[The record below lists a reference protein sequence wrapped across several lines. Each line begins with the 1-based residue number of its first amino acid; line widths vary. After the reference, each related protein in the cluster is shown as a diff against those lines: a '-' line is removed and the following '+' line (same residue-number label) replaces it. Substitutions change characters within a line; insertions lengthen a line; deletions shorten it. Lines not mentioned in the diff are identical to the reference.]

1 MTARS
6 TLVLDI
12 ETVVDPA
19 LPRAETGQESG
30 LPPPPF
36 HQVVVIGV
44 LWLDADYRIQRLGV
58 VGDGKSEREI
68 LVDFCRFVS
77 ERKPLLVTYNGRGF
91 DLPVITARCLR
102 HGVPFRHYYAS
113 RDLRYRYSAEG
124 HLDLMDFL
132 TDFGACKASKLDVV
146 ARSIGMSG
154 KVGVEGKDVGPMVHA
169 GRLAEVQA
177 YCLCDVVQT
186 AAVLLRLQLVRG
198 ELPEEL
204 YRTAVRGL
212 LEHIDQDERLRP
224 VGEGLDRPRLL
235 LEES

>member
-1 MTARS
+1 MAPRS
-6 TLVLDI
+6 YLVIDI

-44 LWLDADYRIQRLGV
+44 LWLDEAYRVQRLGV
-58 VGDGKSEREI
+58 VADGKSEREM
-68 LVDFCRFVS
+68 LAEFARFVT
-77 ERKPLLVTYNGRGF
+77 ERRPELVTYNGRGF
-91 DLPVITARCLR
+91 DLPVIMARCLR

-113 RDLRYRYSAEG
+113 RELRYRYSPAG

-132 TDFGACKASKLDVV
+132 TDFGACKPSKLDVV

-154 KVGVEGKDVGPMVHA
+154 KVGVEGKDVGPMIHA
-169 GRLAEVQA
+169 GRIAEVQA

-186 AAVLLRLQLVRG
+186 AAVLLRLELVRG
-198 ELPEEL
+198 EVDRDG
-204 YRTAVRGL
+204 YVAAMRGL
-212 LEHIDQDERLRP
+212 LEAIHADERLRP
-224 VGEGLDRPRLL
+224 VRDGLDQGRLL
-235 LEES
+235 LES